1 MVAPYAMR
9 MIAVVSVAAGNC
21 TTNVFVEVL
30 FAPKSKTQT
39 AGLVVP
45 LNL

>member
-9 MIAVVSVAAGNC
+9 MIADVSVAAGNC
-21 TTNVFVEVL
+21 TTNVLAEVL
-30 FAPKSKTQT
+30 SAPKSNTQT

-45 LNL
+45 FAL